1 MALATSRER
10 LTTRGETVTVQL
22 TPDGIATLDETT
34 DATVTPAVGVSPRGV
49 RIDVNELSRRVRVRK
64 RGELT
69 LLDAVS
75 FTLPG
80 R

>member
-1 MALATSRER
+1 MSIALQQDRSATIDG
-10 LTTRGETVTVQL
+10 TT
-22 TPDGIATLDETT
+22 ETT
-34 DATVTPAVGVSPRGV
+34 AFPVASTAPRGV
-49 RIDVNELSRRVRVRK
+49 RIDVDELSRRVRVRG

-75 FTLPG
+75 FTRVG